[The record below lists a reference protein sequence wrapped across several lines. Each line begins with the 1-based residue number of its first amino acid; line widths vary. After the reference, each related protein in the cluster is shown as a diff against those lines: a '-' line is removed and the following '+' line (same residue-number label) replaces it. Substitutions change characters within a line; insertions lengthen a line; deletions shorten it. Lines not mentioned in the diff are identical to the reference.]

1 MKENR
6 CCPADYA
13 MKMVWE
19 KELQYE
25 SNYLENSNID
35 ELSKIF
41 KVLSHPL
48 RLKIV
53 LLLLRGDHCVCE
65 LVSVLKEK
73 QNLISYNLGIL
84 KENNIINSNY
94 RSKFK
99 YYRLNETAIP
109 IIRCIKENLIDK
121 SSFR

>member
-1 MKENR
+1 
-6 CCPADYA
+6 
-13 MKMVWE
+13 MVWE
-19 KELQYE
+19 KELQKE
-25 SNYLENSNID
+25 VNYLKNID
-35 ELSKIF
+35 IDDLSKIF

-84 KENNIINSNY
+84 EENDMIGSHY

-99 YYRLNETAIP
+99 Y
-109 IIRCIKENLIDK
+109 
-121 SSFR
+121 

>member
-13 MKMVWE
+13 MKIVWE
-19 KELQYE
+19 KELQNE
-25 SNYLENSNID
+25 MNYLENID
-35 ELSKIF
+35 IGKFSKIF

-73 QNLISYNLGIL
+73 QNLISYNLSIL
-84 KENNIINSNY
+84 KENDMIGSHY

-109 IIRCIKENLIDK
+109 IISCIKENLIDK